1 MNKTNLRKYILPTAF
16 FGLLFLISA
25 ATVFLPKRDY
35 SVNEKR
41 YLAEFP
47 KFSAHSVSDGEFQDG
62 LENYLCDHIVGRDFF
77 VGLNAYFSLAMGR
90 NAASD
95 IYKCKDGYLINAPK
109 ETDTQ
114 IFEKNLTRFEK
125 FTENTG
131 VPSMLMLVPTAGYI
145 MESKLPEFH
154 APYRDAELVS
164 LASELTPSIAFAD
177 ARNTLFEGTA
187 NGRQMYYRTDHH
199 LTSCG
204 SYALYSLFCGISGLT
219 CPPAESYSVKTYGG
233 FCGTTKSSSGYW
245 LTPDDDVELWSIGDN
260 VSVTVDDGGK
270 VKKSESLF
278 FTQHLKDKDKYPVF
292 LDGNH
297 ALVKI
302 ENPSA
307 PENSILI
314 IKDSFAQCFA
324 PFLSHNF
331 KEVYMI
337 DLRYYRKSV
346 SDFVDEN
353 NIEEI
358 LYMYGIDSLLT
369 DTNSAWLR

>member
-1 MNKTNLRKYILPTAF
+1 M
-16 FGLLFLISA
+16 
-25 ATVFLPKRDY
+25 
-35 SVNEKR
+35 
-41 YLAEFP
+41 
-47 KFSAHSVSDGEFQDG
+47 
-62 LENYLCDHIVGRDFF
+62 
-77 VGLNAYFSLAMGR
+77 
-90 NAASD
+90 
-95 IYKCKDGYLINAPK
+95 
-109 ETDTQ
+109 
-114 IFEKNLTRFEK
+114 
-125 FTENTG
+125 
-131 VPSMLMLVPTAGYI
+131 
-145 MESKLPEFH
+145 
-154 APYRDAELVS
+154 
-164 LASELTPSIAFAD
+164 
-177 ARNTLFEGTA
+177 
-187 NGRQMYYRTDHH
+187 
-199 LTSCG
+199 
-204 SYALYSLFCGISGLT
+204 
-219 CPPAESYSVKTYGG
+219 
-233 FCGTTKSSSGYW
+233 
-245 LTPDDDVELWSIGDN
+245 ELWNIGDN

-270 VKKSESLF
+270 VKKSTGLF

-346 SDFVDEN
+346 SDFVAEN
-353 NIEEI
+353 NIGEI

>member
-1 MNKTNLRKYILPTAF
+1 
-16 FGLLFLISA
+16 
-25 ATVFLPKRDY
+25 
-35 SVNEKR
+35 
-41 YLAEFP
+41 
-47 KFSAHSVSDGEFQDG
+47 
-62 LENYLCDHIVGRDFF
+62 
-77 VGLNAYFSLAMGR
+77 
-90 NAASD
+90 
-95 IYKCKDGYLINAPK
+95 
-109 ETDTQ
+109 
-114 IFEKNLTRFEK
+114 
-125 FTENTG
+125 
-131 VPSMLMLVPTAGYI
+131 MLMLVPTAGYI

-154 APYRDAELVS
+154 APYRDAELFS

-204 SYALYSLFCGISGLT
+204 SYALYSLFCGVSGLT

-270 VKKSESLF
+270 VKKSDSLF

-346 SDFVDEN
+346 SDFVAEN
-353 NIEEI
+353 NIGEI